1 MYSKVKLAGHPVHPM
16 LIAFPVAFYTATVV
30 CYLVYNSNQDLFW
43 FKVAYVA
50 NIAGVVMAVVAALPG
65 FIDWL
70 NIPSGKKAK
79 RTGMF
84 HMVSNVVA
92 LLLFAICFFLQK
104 DKWDETAPAVG
115 SAVIL
120 SIAGLILTLVAGFL
134 GWTLVQKHHVGVDE
148 YVDDDALVTKK
159 VQ

>member
-1 MYSKVKLAGHPVHPM
+1 
-16 LIAFPVAFYTATVV
+16 
-30 CYLVYNSNQDLFW
+30 
-43 FKVAYVA
+43 
-50 NIAGVVMAVVAALPG
+50 
-65 FIDWL
+65 
-70 NIPSGKKAK
+70 
-79 RTGMF
+79 
-84 HMVSNVVA
+84 
-92 LLLFAICFFLQK
+92 
-104 DKWDETAPAVG
+104 VG